1 MKKSK
6 FEKIMEKSSFDDAMA
21 LLYEESDTVTTYE
34 ALKCF
39 VIQNIEGDNNMLALH
54 IWNAVYNN
62 GSVSDWFYYDY
73 CLGTMCTPQQLN
85 NIEDVEQYI
94 GFDKE
99 D

>member
-1 MKKSK
+1 MKRSR
-6 FEKIMEKSSFDDAMA
+6 FERIMEESSFDEAME
-21 LLYEESDTVTTYE
+21 LLYEESDCVTTYE

-54 IWNAVYNN
+54 IWNAVYNSEV
-62 GSVSDWFYYDY
+62 GSDWFHYDY
-73 CLGTMCTPQQLN
+73 SAGTTCTPQQLN

-99 D
+99 